1 MQCGICVL
9 ICLKNLLERGTD
21 KQEAAEYIRE
31 HVTKPVVGYV
41 VGISAPPGKT
51 MGHAG
56 AIISGGGGTA
66 KEKIEALEGPGVV
79 VAGIILWVNDILN
92 VFHM

>member
-1 MQCGICVL
+1 M
-9 ICLKNLLERGTD
+9 ICLKNVLEQVTAE
-21 KQEAAEYIRE
+21 QEAAEYIRE

-56 AIISGGGGTA
+56 AIISGGDGTT
-66 KEKIEALEGPGVV
+66 KEKIESLESAGVV
-79 VAGIILWVNDILN
+79 VAESPGDVAGKMKRMI
-92 VFHM
+92 

>member
-1 MQCGICVL
+1 M
-9 ICLKNLLERGTD
+9 
-21 KQEAAEYIRE
+21 
-31 HVTKPVVGYV
+31 

-66 KEKIEALEGPGVV
+66 KEKIEALESAGVA
-79 VAGIILWVNDILN
+79 VAGKMKGMI
-92 VFHM
+92 

>member
-1 MQCGICVL
+1 L
-9 ICLKNLLERGTD
+9 ISLKNVLEQGTAE
-21 KQEAAEYIRE
+21 QEAAEYIRE

-41 VGISAPPGKT
+41 VVISAPPGKT

-66 KEKIEALEGPGVV
+66 KEKIEALEGVVMV
-79 VAGIILWVNDILN
+79 VAGKMKGMI
-92 VFHM
+92 

>member
-1 MQCGICVL
+1 VY
-9 ICLKNLLERGTD
+9 D
-21 KQEAAEYIRE
+21 KRNCRIHHRE

-66 KEKIEALEGPGVV
+66 KEKIEALEGAGVAV
-79 VAGIILWVNDILN
+79 VGKMKEFI
-92 VFHM
+92 

>member
-1 MQCGICVL
+1 MIDSVQEMIRAL
-9 ICLKNLLERGTD
+9 
-21 KQEAAEYIRE
+21 EAAEYIRE

-56 AIISGGGGTA
+56 AIISRGGGTA
-66 KEKIEALEGPGVV
+66 KEKIEALEGAGVAVAESPGD
-79 VAGIILWVNDILN
+79 VAGKIKGMI
-92 VFHM
+92 

>member
-1 MQCGICVL
+1 MIDSVQEMIRAL
-9 ICLKNLLERGTD
+9 
-21 KQEAAEYIRE
+21 EAAEYIRE

-56 AIISGGGGTA
+56 AIISGVGGTA
-66 KEKIEALEGPGVV
+66 KENIQALEGAGV
-79 VAGIILWVNDILN
+79 VAGKMKRIVSANLRIRIS
-92 VFHM
+92 MI

>member
-1 MQCGICVL
+1 M
-9 ICLKNLLERGTD
+9 
-21 KQEAAEYIRE
+21 
-31 HVTKPVVGYV
+31 TKPVVGCV

-66 KEKIEALEGPGVV
+66 KEKIEALEDAGVA
-79 VAGIILWVNDILN
+79 VAGSPGDVAVKMKEMI
-92 VFHM
+92 